1 MTDTTDSK
9 CKRDECT
16 SSVFYEN
23 GNVNVTCA
31 AGKKSQT
38 TLTSVKIIISAG
50 AGPGDN
56 TQANERLADI
66 FKDQIDFDISLARS
80 GAEVIELA
88 RKAAS
93 EPYKVIVAAGGDG
106 TVNAVAA
113 AVIDSNKI
121 LGVLPLGTLNH
132 FARDLGIPS
141 DLQQAAYTIIAGH
154 TIQVDAAE
162 VNNRIFLNNSSLG
175 LYPMIVREREK
186 HQRLGFRKWP
196 AFIWATIQALRRN
209 PFLDV
214 RLRVNDE
221 LLERTT
227 PFVFVGNN
235 EYAMDLFNIGFRN
248 RLDKGELS
256 IYITHGASR
265 LKLIGLALRAV
276 VGRLRND
283 KDFLALRSDEV
294 TIQTARKRVRVA
306 FDGEIEVM
314 EAPLQY
320 RVRSRALRVII
331 PKEVKA
337 G

>member
-1 MTDTTDSK
+1 MP
-9 CKRDECT
+9 
-16 SSVFYEN
+16 
-23 GNVNVTCA
+23 
-31 AGKKSQT
+31 GKNSET

-50 AGPGDN
+50 AGLGDN
-56 TQANERLADI
+56 TKAAERLADI
-66 FKDQIDFDISLARS
+66 FKEDQIDIDISLAQS

-88 RKAAS
+88 REAAR
-93 EPYKVIVAAGGDG
+93 EPYRVIVAAGGDG
-106 TVNAVAA
+106 TVNSVAA
-113 AVIDSNKI
+113 AVIDSDKI

-141 DLQQAAYTIIAGH
+141 DLQQAARTILAGH
-154 TIQVDAAE
+154 TIEVDAAE

-186 HQRLGFRKWP
+186 RQRLGSGKWP
-196 AFIWATIQALRRN
+196 AFVWATIQALRRN

-221 LLERTT
+221 LLDRTT

-235 EYAMDLFNIGFRN
+235 EYAMDLFNIGVRN
-248 RLDKGELS
+248 RLDRGELS
-256 IYITHGASR
+256 IYITHGTSR
-265 LKLIGLALRAV
+265 LKLIGLALRAI
-276 VGRLRND
+276 VGQLRND

-294 TIQTARKRVRVA
+294 KIQTSRKRVRVA

-314 EAPLQY
+314 EAPLHY
-320 RVRSRALRVII
+320 RVRSRALRVIV
-331 PKEVKA
+331 PEDVKA

>member
-1 MTDTTDSK
+1 M
-9 CKRDECT
+9 
-16 SSVFYEN
+16 VP
-23 GNVNVTCA
+23 
-31 AGKKSQT
+31 GKNSQT

-56 TQANERLADI
+56 TKAAERLADI
-66 FKDQIDFDISLARS
+66 FKEDQIDIDISLAQS

-88 RKAAS
+88 REAAR
-93 EPYKVIVAAGGDG
+93 EPYNVIVAAGGDG
-106 TVNAVAA
+106 TVNSVAA
-113 AVIDSNKI
+113 AVIDSDKI

-132 FARDLGIPS
+132 FAKDVGIPS
-141 DLQQAAYTIIAGH
+141 DLQQAARTIIAGH

-196 AFIWATIQALRRN
+196 AFVWATIQALRRN

-221 LLERTT
+221 LLDRTT

-235 EYAMDLFNIGFRN
+235 EYAMDLFNIGVRN
-248 RLDKGELS
+248 RLDRGELS
-256 IYITHGASR
+256 IYITHGTSR

-294 TIQTARKRVRVA
+294 KIQTARKRVRVA

-314 EAPLQY
+314 QAPLHY
-320 RVRSRALRVII
+320 RVRSRALRVIV
-331 PKEVKA
+331 PEDVEA
-337 G
+337 A

>member
-1 MTDTTDSK
+1 MT
-9 CKRDECT
+9 
-16 SSVFYEN
+16 
-23 GNVNVTCA
+23 A
-31 AGKKSQT
+31 
-38 TLTSVKIIISAG
+38 VKIIISAG

-56 TQANERLADI
+56 TKAAERLADI
-66 FKDQIDFDISLARS
+66 FKEDQIDTDISLARN

-93 EPYKVIVAAGGDG
+93 EPYNVIVAAGGDG
-106 TVNAVAA
+106 TVNSVAS
-113 AVIDSNKI
+113 AVIESDKI

-141 DLQQAAYTIIAGH
+141 DLQEAARTIIAAH
-154 TIQVDAAE
+154 TIEVDAAE

-186 HQRLGFRKWP
+186 RQRLGFQKWP
-196 AFIWATIQALRRN
+196 AFVWATIQALRRN

-214 RLRVNDE
+214 RLRVNNE
-221 LLERTT
+221 LLDRTT

-235 EYAMDLFNIGFRN
+235 DYAMDLFNIGMRN
-248 RLDKGELS
+248 RLDRGVLS
-256 IYITHGASR
+256 IYITHGTSR
-265 LKLIGLALRAV
+265 LKLIALALRAL

-294 TIQTARKRVRVA
+294 KIQTARKRVRVA

-314 EAPLQY
+314 TAPLQY
-320 RVRSRALRVII
+320 RVRSRALRVIV
-331 PKEVKA
+331 PKDV
-337 G
+337 